1 MTNRLRPLPAG
12 NPVGMD
18 LANPWGS
25 PHPPQRRTPQNWANP
40 NLPTPRQCVGL
51 HRFVAG
57 VHCRS
62 TKHSGCDSSFQAVTW
77 RGAPCRTDQWNT
89 AYRRVDGVAEAGP
102 NRNRVEQSAIGAA
115 EPAGSEVGQVVTG
128 TTVEVL
134 TK

>member
-1 MTNRLRPLPAG
+1 MTTVLIHG
-12 NPVGMD
+12 NPETDAIWTDLVGELTD
-18 LANPWGS
+18 RS
-25 PHPPQRRTPQNWANP
+25 VTD
-40 NLPTPRQCVGL
+40 L
-51 HRFVAG
+51 HRLVVG

-62 TKHSGCDSSFQAVTW
+62 TKHSGCDSSFQAATW

-115 EPAGSEVGQVVTG
+115 EPAGSEGGQAVTG
-128 TTVEVL
+128 TTAEVL